1 MLDHNENAVPAAP
14 AALALALA
22 GGGGAVAAVRRDD
35 VRRRLRGP
43 GIARAGANGD
53 RPSPAG
59 ANPGAHA
66 VAIPHSPS
74 DGNRNAA
81 AYPNTYANAGAHAHA
96 APNADFRARA
106 DADRYASAVRP
117 PGAYWRCRL
126 CR

>member
-1 MLDHNENAVPAAP
+1 M
-14 AALALALA
+14 ALELA
-22 GGGGAVAAVRRDD
+22 GGSGAAVRRGA

-43 GIARAGANGD
+43 VVARAGANGD

-66 VAIPHSPS
+66 VAHAYAIPHSPS
-74 DGNRNAA
+74 DGNRNTV
-81 AYPNTYANAGAHAHA
+81 AYTNTYADAGADGDSHA
-96 APNADFRARA
+96 APNADFHARA
-106 DADRYASAVRP
+106 DADRHASAARP